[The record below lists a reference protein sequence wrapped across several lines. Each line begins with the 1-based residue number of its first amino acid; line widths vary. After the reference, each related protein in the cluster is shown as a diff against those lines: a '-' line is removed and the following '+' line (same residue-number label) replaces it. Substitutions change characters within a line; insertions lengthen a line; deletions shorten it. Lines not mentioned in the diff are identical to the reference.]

1 MACLPGRRQC
11 PGKRVGLALGLGW
24 RAGAKPTSG
33 DGDDDE
39 NADVGD
45 GADHDDD
52 GDVMSSLRNA

>member
-1 MACLPGRRQC
+1 M
-11 PGKRVGLALGLGW
+11 ALGLGW
-24 RAGAKPTSG
+24 RAGAKPAGG

-52 GDVMSSLRNA
+52 GDVMSSQRNT